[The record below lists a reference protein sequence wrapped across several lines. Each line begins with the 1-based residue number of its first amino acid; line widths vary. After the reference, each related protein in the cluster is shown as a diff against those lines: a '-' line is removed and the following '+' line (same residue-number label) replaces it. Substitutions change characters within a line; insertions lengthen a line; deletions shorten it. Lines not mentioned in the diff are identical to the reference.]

1 LTGREGEEKQPEGE
15 EEPTAGEPE
24 PAGAEKGPAAEASR
38 PLGEGPEGGRDGEGD
53 RGAAPVGGPS
63 VWQVAGG
70 PALETPSP
78 LSRLVIPRMS
88 RRTLMR
94 IGFWTGLG
102 VTIVGG
108 AGVGLD
114 LIYPRRIV
122 GFGSEVSPGN
132 VSDFPPGSKTHF
144 LEGRFWLVHLTEEQ
158 GGPGI
163 LALWQKCPHLGCTVP
178 WLDNFV
184 FTDPRAG
191 QTKQGWFR
199 CPCHGSTY
207 TDAGVR
213 VYGPAPRSMDT
224 MKVDIGDDGRII
236 VNTGDI
242 ADGGEDNASR
252 AVKV

>member
-1 LTGREGEEKQPEGE
+1 LAEQEGEAKQPEGE
-15 EEPTAGEPE
+15 EEGGAGTADKAGPE
-24 PAGAEKGPAAEASR
+24 KPAPAEASQEQAEA
-38 PLGEGPEGGRDGEGD
+38 GGAGRDGDASKE
-53 RGAAPVGGPS
+53 AVPVGGPI

-70 PALETPSP
+70 PALVTPSP
-78 LSRLVIPRMS
+78 ASRLVIPRIS

-94 IGFWTGLG
+94 IGFWTGAG
-102 VTIVGG
+102 VAVAGG

-114 LIYPRRIV
+114 LIYPRGIA

-132 VSDFPPGSKTHF
+132 VSDFPLGSKTHF
-144 LEGRFWLVHLTEEQ
+144 LEGRFWLVNLTEEE

-178 WLDNFV
+178 WRADFV
-184 FTDPRAG
+184 FTDPE
-191 QTKQGWFR
+191 THESKKGWFR

-224 MKVDIGDDGRII
+224 MKVDINEDGRII
-236 VNTGDI
+236 VDTGAI
-242 ADGGEDNASR
+242 TKGSSDNPSR
-252 AVKV
+252 VVKV

>member
-1 LTGREGEEKQPEGE
+1 MAEQESEAKQPGAEDE
-15 EEPTAGEPE
+15 NAGTPDNAAPVE
-24 PAGAEKGPAAEASR
+24 PAPAEAS
-38 PLGEGPEGGRDGEGD
+38 LEKAEATEATRDGESTKE
-53 RGAAPVGGPS
+53 AVPVGGPI
-63 VWQVAGG
+63 VWQMAGG
-70 PALETPSP
+70 PTLTAESP
-78 LSRLVIPRMS
+78 LSRLALPRLS

-102 VTIVGG
+102 IALTG
-108 AGVGLD
+108 AGGVGLD
-114 LIYPRRIV
+114 LVYPRGIA
-122 GFGSEVSPGN
+122 GFGSTVTPGV

-144 LEGRFWLVHLTEEQ
+144 LEGRFWLVNLTEEQ

-178 WLDNFV
+178 WEENFV
-184 FTDPRAG
+184 FADPRTG
-191 QTKQGWFR
+191 ETKKGWFR

-224 MKVDIGDDGRII
+224 MKVDINEDGRII
-236 VNTGDI
+236 VDTGTI
-242 ADGGEDNASR
+242 LKGSNDNASH

>member
-1 LTGREGEEKQPEGE
+1 MAEQEREAKQPEGE
-15 EEPTAGEPE
+15 EESGAGTADE
-24 PAGAEKGPAAEASR
+24 AGAEKPASAGTSQEHAEA
-38 PLGEGPEGGRDGEGD
+38 EEAGRDGDATKE
-53 RGAAPVGGPS
+53 AVPVGGPI

-70 PALETPSP
+70 PALVAPSP
-78 LSRLVIPRMS
+78 MSRLVIPRMS

-114 LIYPRRIV
+114 LVYPRGIA
-122 GFGSEVSPGN
+122 GFGSTVSPGN
-132 VSDFPPGSKTHF
+132 VSDFAPGSKTHF
-144 LEGRFWLVHLTEEQ
+144 LEGRFWLVNLTEEQ

-178 WLDNFV
+178 WRADFV
-184 FTDPRAG
+184 FADPETHQSR
-191 QTKQGWFR
+191 KGWFR

-224 MKVDIGDDGRII
+224 MKVDIKEDGRII

-242 ADGGEDNASR
+242 TKGSNDNPSR